1 MIKRLNFFAAA
12 VIAFSAA
19 VFIFSAALA
28 MPSYAYFNSH
38 TAPRLNRVSIC
49 GVGTDGES
57 IVISPASVPLP
68 GNLFMGSIFVADP
81 VASPSEFGDST
92 VATPSD
98 FNGDCI
104 DSNHAATPSEYG
116 DCIDSNQAIA
126 PSESSGLSSIVKRDA
141 TPSEYSY
148 YEPV

>member
-1 MIKRLNFFAAA
+1 MTKHLNFFAAA

-57 IVISPASVPLP
+57 IVISPASVPLHSNCLMD
-68 GNLFMGSIFVADP
+68 GIFVADL
-81 VASPSEFGDST
+81 
-92 VATPSD
+92 
-98 FNGDCI
+98 
-104 DSNHAATPSEYG
+104 AATPSEYSENYTEATPY
-116 DCIDSNQAIA
+116 DELSTT
-126 PSESSGLSSIVKRDA
+126 PSVFIVSGSEA
-141 TPSEYSY
+141 TPSEYT
-148 YEPV
+148 ENHAEAH